1 MLAAKVTADE
11 ALAALVCAVVAPA
24 SLAGGVQPDPDNP
37 GDRRAHVLAKVR
49 FALAWWN
56 DRSPASP

>member
-24 SLAGGVQPDPDNP
+24 SLAGEVRPDPDNP
-37 GDRRAHVLAKVR
+37 GDRLAHVLAKVR